1 MSPYNYEEFSFD
13 LNYRKAED
21 ELVESCIHE
30 MIHFYWFMKWSLT
43 FEDDDIKN
51 REWEH
56 MRWLF
61 SEIAIDAIMNE
72 TALCRYVVKER
83 PSYRY
88 FYDIIIGD
96 KSMMDYF
103 RELFR
108 QNNIVGFM
116 KKGDG
121 ICCGEQIVHLR
132 LNFPILPVN
141 LPGVSSASLILF

>member
-83 PSYRY
+83 PAYRY

-116 KKGDG
+116 KKGMEFVAANKSYISD
-121 ICCGEQIVHLR
+121 
-132 LNFPILPVN
+132 
-141 LPGVSSASLILF
+141 